1 MNTKLVAS
9 AVGAVFLAGSTLAVA
24 EDWNSRN
31 VERWGE
37 RSRHER
43 SWSDHD
49 RRDWGHDRRH
59 SRDYGQYHG
68 RGHYKPYWHHQYR
81 HHHHGYWRPHGY
93 DRDGVTIIFRG
104 SFY

>member
-9 AVGAVFLAGSTLAVA
+9 AVGAVLLAGSTLAVA
-24 EDWNSRN
+24 GDWNSRN

-37 RSRHER
+37 RSRPER

-59 SRDYGQYHG
+59 SRDYGQYRG
-68 RGHYKPYWHHQYR
+68 RGHYKPYWHHHYR
-81 HHHHGYWRPHGY
+81 HHHHGYWQPHGY

-104 SFY
+104 RFY